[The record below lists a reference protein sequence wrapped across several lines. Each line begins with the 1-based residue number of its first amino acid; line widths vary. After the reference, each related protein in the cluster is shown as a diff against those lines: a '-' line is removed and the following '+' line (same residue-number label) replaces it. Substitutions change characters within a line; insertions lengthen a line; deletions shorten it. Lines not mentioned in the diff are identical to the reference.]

1 MNKIKQ
7 LRLAKGMK
15 QAELAYLLN
24 CTTATVSKYELSQ
37 RDIDSMTINR
47 LCDIF
52 GCTADYLL
60 GRSDLETPELTEDE
74 TRILRALRRC
84 DDRAMDMVKTAL
96 RPFMEERSEET
107 AI

>member
-1 MNKIKQ
+1 MNRLKQ
-7 LRLAKGMK
+7 IRVSAGMRQSDLA
-15 QAELAYLLN
+15 ARLN
-24 CTTATVSKYELSQ
+24 CSATTISNYEVGF

-74 TRILRALRRC
+74 ARILRALRRC

-96 RPFMEERSEET
+96 RPFMEEQSEET